1 MHNTFFKQAQHF
13 LVRNSGRFS
22 VATTSTFIF
31 ENGLRS
37 WSKERYGLL
46 ITLLRISMNNHVFR
60 LLLILVGHT
69 AKNWPTVKTYQW
81 KPIDVI
87 NNSVFCSLSS
97 LSSCYILSLIALLVS
112 TLQHGCKDGGT
123 FVLGPTFLVNLMF
136 LFEYLRWYIGQPK
149 KRFFV
154 TTNNSYFLWFACVV
168 TF

>member
-1 MHNTFFKQAQHF
+1 MHNTFFKQTQRF

-22 VATTSTFIF
+22 VATTSTIIF
-31 ENGLRS
+31 ANGLRS

-87 NNSVFCSLSS
+87 NNSVFCSLST
-97 LSSCYILSLIALLVS
+97 LSSFCVLHLIVLLVS
-112 TLQHGCKDGGT
+112 LPCSIAIKMGGHLRVTNFANKHHLSVRVFTLIHRSTEK
-123 FVLGPTFLVNLMF
+123 
-136 LFEYLRWYIGQPK
+136 YIFCRNK
-149 KRFFV
+149 
-154 TTNNSYFLWFACVV
+154 
-168 TF
+168 